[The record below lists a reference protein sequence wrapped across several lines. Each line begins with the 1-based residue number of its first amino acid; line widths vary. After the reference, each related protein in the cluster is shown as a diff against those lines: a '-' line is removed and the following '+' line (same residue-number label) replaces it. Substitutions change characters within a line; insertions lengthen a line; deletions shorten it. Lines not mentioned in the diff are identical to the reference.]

1 MKISKFTVALLIVT
15 FTACNQADTV
25 STEKKMEMP
34 VAVKDTAKDK
44 FDGLTYAVKKDL
56 VCGMPVSAG
65 VNDTSH
71 YKGKIYGF
79 CAAECKAEFIKNPEM
94 YLTAK

>member
-1 MKISKFTVALLIVT
+1 MKISKFPGALLLL
-15 FTACNQADTV
+15 ALASCNQSSPV

-44 FDGLTYAVKKDL
+44 FDGLTFASKKDL

-65 VNDTSH
+65 VSDTVH
-71 YKGKIYGF
+71 YKGELYGF
-79 CAAECKAEFIKNPEM
+79 CAAECKAEFVKSPKT